1 MEKQLI
7 QGISPAQGANPDL
20 GTLHG
25 TAVEFDSLSS
35 PIGTGQSVNFH
46 LQVVTTNEEML
57 SALSVTANVSYSSAV
72 FSGNASA
79 QFLSNRSVSR
89 YSTFV
94 VARCVVKN
102 PEQVISN
109 PRPRAAVDE
118 WRQQHSKADFQKL
131 YGDEFLSGFITGGYY
146 FGIIQVHST
155 SEAKQREIAAA
166 VAGSGWG
173 ASGDASVASRLQS
186 VTESME
192 KEVVV
197 YRNGGDSSQALPR
210 TIDEMIEQ
218 IVNFPGQ
225 VRQDAI
231 PFGGIYQKYD
241 DSISFSPCKEET
253 GLDLALR
260 RADLNEL
267 AQQFVRLKELR
278 ADVIF
283 VSDHYHDYE
292 RGAGVVFSY
301 AGETFANAPL
311 PQSTAELKKV
321 AGDISRHMQL
331 VVQTA
336 DACRQGLDYQMP
348 EPYIL
353 PIQLP
358 ELEGQNMELEKIKKA
373 LVPAGTIVM
382 WSGDVEDIPERW
394 ALCDGQNGTPDLRD
408 RFIVG
413 AGSKYAVREE
423 GGQEVVELTVEHL
436 PEHAHPTS
444 MKEAGAHSH
453 TLQGSDDGWAY
464 PIPRRGDS
472 RKVDK
477 QAIKTSAAGGHRHT
491 IDARAIG
498 GNQPHENRPPFYA
511 LCYIIKL

>member
-1 MEKQLI
+1 MERQLI
-7 QGISPAQGANPDL
+7 QGISPGQGANPDL
-20 GTLHG
+20 STLHG
-25 TAVEFDSLSS
+25 TAIEYDGLSS
-35 PIGTGQSVNFH
+35 PIGTGQSVNFY

-57 SALSVTANVSYSSAV
+57 SALSVTANASYASAV

-94 VARCVVKN
+94 VARCVVNN
-102 PEQVISN
+102 PEQVITN
-109 PRPRAAVDE
+109 PRPKLDVDD
-118 WRQQHSKADFQKL
+118 WRQQHSKADFQRL

-146 FGIIQVHST
+146 FGVIQVNST
-155 SEAKQREIAAA
+155 SEAKQREIAVA

-173 ASGDASVASRLQS
+173 ASADASVASRLQS
-186 VTESME
+186 VTESLE

-218 IVNFPGQ
+218 IINFPGQ

-231 PFGGIYQKYD
+231 PFGGIYQRYD
-241 DSISFSPCKEET
+241 ESIRFSPCKEET

-267 AQQFVRLKELR
+267 AHQFIRLKELR

-283 VSDHYHDYE
+283 VSDHYHDYQ

-301 AGETFANAPL
+301 AGETFASASL
-311 PQSTAELKKV
+311 PQTAAELKRV
-321 AGDISRHMQL
+321 ASDISQHMQL

-336 DACRQGLDYQMP
+336 NACRKGEAYQMP

-358 ELEGQNMELEKIKKA
+358 EIEGQNMELERMKEA

-382 WSGDVEDIPERW
+382 WSGDVEDIPARW

-413 AGSKYAVREE
+413 AGSKYAVRDE
-423 GGQEVVELTVEHL
+423 GGQEAVELTVEHL

-444 MKEAGAHSH
+444 MAQAGKHKH
-453 TLQGSDDGWAY
+453 RLFGSDGGWAY
-464 PIPRRGDS
+464 PIPRRGD
-472 RKVDK
+472 RRQEDK
-477 QAIKTSAAGGHRHT
+477 QPIYTSEDGGHTHP
-491 IDARAIG
+491 IDARAVG
-498 GNQPHENRPPFYA
+498 GNRPHENRPPFYA

>member
-7 QGISPAQGANPDL
+7 QGISPGQGTNSDL

-25 TAVEFDSLSS
+25 TAIEFDSLSS

-46 LQVVTTNEEML
+46 LQVVTTNEEMI
-57 SALSVTANVSYSSAV
+57 SALSVTANASYSSAV

-79 QFLSNRSVSR
+79 QFISNRSVSR

-102 PEQVISN
+102 PEQVITT
-109 PRPRAAVDE
+109 PRPRENVDK

-131 YGDEFLSGFITGGYY
+131 YGEEFLSGFITGGYY
-146 FGIIQVHST
+146 FGIIQIHST
-155 SEAKQREIAAA
+155 SEAKQQEIAAA

-173 ASGDASVASRLQS
+173 ATGDASVAVRLQS
-186 VTESME
+186 VTESLE

-197 YRNGGDSSQALPR
+197 YRDGGDSNQALPR

-218 IVNFPGQ
+218 IINFPGQ
-225 VRQDAI
+225 VRQDAV
-231 PFGGIYQKYD
+231 PFSGIYQNYD
-241 DSISFSPCKEET
+241 QSIPFSPYKEET

-267 AQQFVRLKELR
+267 AHQFLRLKELR

-283 VSDHYHDYE
+283 VSDHYHDYQ
-292 RGAGVVFSY
+292 RGAGVIFSF
-301 AGETFANAPL
+301 AGETFAHAPL
-311 PQSTAELKKV
+311 PQSAAELRKV
-321 AGDISRHMQL
+321 ASDISQQMQL

-336 DACRQGLDYQMP
+336 AACRQGLEYQMP

-358 ELEGQNMELEKIKKA
+358 EIEGQNMELEKMKKA
-373 LVPAGTIVM
+373 LVPDGTIVM
-382 WSGDVEDIPERW
+382 WSGDVEDIPEPW

-408 RFIVG
+408 KFIVG
-413 AGSKYAVREE
+413 AGSTYAIRQE
-423 GGQEVVELTVEHL
+423 GGKETVELTVEHL
-436 PEHAHPTS
+436 PGHTHPASTA
-444 MKEAGAHSH
+444 KAGDHTHSF
-453 TLQGSDDGWAY
+453 TGSDGGWAF
-464 PIPRRGDS
+464 PIARRGDS
-472 RKVDK
+472 RQDTKG
-477 QAIKTSAAGGHRHT
+477 AIKTSAAGAHT
-491 IDARAIG
+491 HAINIQAVG